1 MKDYVFRYGDGTV
14 TLPLDETH
22 VLGELHGNKVPPIE
36 DIPAA
41 LARVLDAPI
50 GMPALSSWIQPG
62 ERIALVISDMS
73 RFWMR
78 QDKVIP
84 PLVDYLN
91 RRCGVADDHL
101 TIIVANGT
109 HDGGDEKELRTLVTD
124 AIYDRIR
131 VVNHDCSAPDL
142 VYLGDTPHGT
152 PVRINAEAAHA
163 DRVICLGAATP
174 HVMAGF
180 GGGRKSI
187 LPGISGMDTICHNH
201 AFALDPNVLRSNARI
216 GNGKLEDNPLNDDMC
231 EAAGMVKNLFM
242 VTLVMNAE
250 MKLAEIFA
258 GHYMD
263 SWLAACEA
271 VDRITGSRCLK
282 RRM

>member
-1 MKDYVFRYGDGTV
+1 MKTYSFAYGSGTV
-14 TLPLDETH
+14 ELPLDEKN
-22 VLGELHGNKVPPIE
+22 VIGELHGNAVAPLA
-36 DIPAA
+36 DIRAA
-41 LARVLDAPI
+41 LWASLDAPI
-50 GMPALSSWIQPG
+50 DSAPLC
-62 ERIALVISDMS
+62 ERARAGDTVTLVVSDMT

-163 DRVICLGAATP
+163 DRVICLGAATH

-216 GNGKLEDNPLNDDMC
+216 GNGKLEDNPSGLN
-231 EAAGMVKNLFM
+231 
-242 VTLVMNAE
+242 T
-250 MKLAEIFA
+250 
-258 GHYMD
+258 
-263 SWLAACEA
+263 
-271 VDRITGSRCLK
+271 
-282 RRM
+282 

>member
-131 VVNHDCSAPDL
+131 VVNHDCNAPDL

-163 DRVICLGAATP
+163 DRVICLGAATH

-180 GGGRKSI
+180 GGGTQEHPSRHQRHGHH
-187 LPGISGMDTICHNH
+187 LPQSR
-201 AFALDPNVLRSNARI
+201 LRAGPQR
-216 GNGKLEDNPLNDDMC
+216 
-231 EAAGMVKNLFM
+231 AAQQRPHRQRQ
-242 VTLVMNAE
+242 
-250 MKLAEIFA
+250 A
-258 GHYMD
+258 GGQPPQ
-263 SWLAACEA
+263 
-271 VDRITGSRCLK
+271 R
-282 RRM
+282 

>member
-14 TLPLDETH
+14 TLSLDETH

-62 ERIALVISDMS
+62 ERIALIISDMS

-131 VVNHDCSAPDL
+131 VVNHDCNAQ
-142 VYLGDTPHGT
+142 VGGQAVLG
-152 PVRINAEAAHA
+152 RQ
-163 DRVICLGAATP
+163 
-174 HVMAGF
+174 
-180 GGGRKSI
+180 
-187 LPGISGMDTICHNH
+187 
-201 AFALDPNVLRSNARI
+201 
-216 GNGKLEDNPLNDDMC
+216 
-231 EAAGMVKNLFM
+231 
-242 VTLVMNAE
+242 
-250 MKLAEIFA
+250 
-258 GHYMD
+258 
-263 SWLAACEA
+263 
-271 VDRITGSRCLK
+271 
-282 RRM
+282 